1 MMMKKDEDEIVK
13 AWSTLYFDDYADE
26 PESNQTFSL
35 FQGVDWEEE
44 EVEPPVEETRFSG
57 FRVDG
62 EIGRGG
68 VGLIEMAEQKSMV
81 RFIAIKTALQPEHQ
95 ASLVREAKITGGLS
109 HPNIIPVYD
118 VLEGEEGDVGITMPF
133 VQGKPWSVRRT
144 EEPKLTLEEELDIL
158 IRVSLAIE
166 YAHERGVLHND
177 IKMENIMVGEH
188 GNIIVM
194 DWGCAT
200 STDRYTMTHIP
211 ITPSKSIKNPFGTPC
226 YMSPELASGDGEKIG
241 IWSDVYQLG
250 GLLYEIL
257 ENRPPR
263 NGDDITEVILKG
275 VRGWIDPMTCDSS
288 YLRSLCLHAMQANPQ
303 KRIQRVQVFV
313 DRLRTYSS
321 IQASETLAQ
330 QAEYSYNFCKQ
341 ATEVSIQSD
350 KSILL
355 ELQKTIYTYEQAE
368 KVGATGSQAQGI
380 EKTRILLIQ
389 TAIELGDLSLAKVHL
404 DCLPFK
410 AHAELRAQVL
420 HVEKERLDEEKTSR
434 RNRLALIGMSLL
446 LMIGLIAG
454 NIVVRNQRVFAEE
467 KLKKIEELSGIQLYQ
482 ELMEKEKLLWPA
494 IPTQIDAMEN
504 WLAAAKEL
512 TDSLPKHEQHI
523 LALEKKRESHIFDR
537 AEKRW
542 EYQTLKKLVSGL
554 KTLKSETIVHVKN
567 REKLAKALHKKTI
580 IEPKAKWEDAIA
592 SIAASPVYNGLQITP
607 QIGLIPLSKNKQGL
621 WEFAHIL
628 SGQLPLK
635 NDDGEWGIQQE
646 TCIVLVLL
654 PKAVFWMGA
663 GHKPNEPNFD
673 ARAADIEKPVHEVS
687 LDAFFISKY
696 ELTQS
701 QWLRVQQENPS
712 AYLPGQEQGGV
723 KVSHTHPAEH
733 MTWEEAYET
742 LWRMD
747 LILPTEAQWE
757 YANRAGTQTVYWGGN
772 NIADMRGRLN
782 ISDRLARERGSPA
795 SWKFEKE
802 LDDGHTIHAP
812 IGRFE
817 PNNFGLHDT
826 SGNVWEWCLD
836 RFGAY
841 TLPTR
846 VGDGMRMVD
855 GGEERYI
862 FRGGGFRAS
871 SVHARS
877 ADRYS
882 IYAQDYSAYD
892 VGIRPARA
900 LNP

>member
-1 MMMKKDEDEIVK
+1 MMKKDEDEIVK
-13 AWSTLYFDDYADE
+13 SWSTLYFDDYADE
-26 PESNQTFSL
+26 PESNQTFSI

-44 EVEPPVEETRFSG
+44 VEPPVEDTKFSG

-81 RFIAIKTALQPEHQ
+81 RFIAIKTALQPKHQ
-95 ASLVREAKITGGLS
+95 ASLIREAKITGVLS

-118 VLEGEEGDVGITMPF
+118 VLEGEEGAVGITMPF

-144 EEPKLTLEEELDIL
+144 EEPKFTLEEELDIL
-158 IRVSLAIE
+158 IRVSLAIG
-166 YAHERGVLHND
+166 YAHDQGVLHND
-177 IKMENIMVGEH
+177 LKMENIMVGEH

-200 STDRYTMTHIP
+200 STARYTMTHIP
-211 ITPSKSIKNPFGTPC
+211 ITPSSAIKNPFGTPC
-226 YMSPELASGDGEKIG
+226 YMPPELASGDGTRIG
-241 IWSDVYQLG
+241 TWSDVYQLG

-263 NGDDITEVILKG
+263 MGGDIIEVIRKG
-275 VRGWIDPMTCDSS
+275 VQGWIDPMTCDSS
-288 YLRSLCLHAMQANPQ
+288 YLRSLCIHALQAEP
-303 KRIQRVQVFV
+303 KKRVQNVHVFV
-313 DRLRTYSS
+313 ERLRMYSS
-321 IQASETLAQ
+321 IQASEKL
-330 QAEYSYNFCKQ
+330 SKQ
-341 ATEVSIQSD
+341 ADSAYDYCKHATDNSIQTD

-368 KVGATGSQAQGI
+368 KVGTVGSQVQGI

-404 DCLPFK
+404 DCLPSK
-410 AHAELRAQVL
+410 GHEELTAQVQ
-420 HVEKERLDEEKTSR
+420 HVEKERRQEEKTSR
-434 RNRLALIGMSLL
+434 RNRLALIGVSLL
-446 LMIGLIAG
+446 LMMGLIAG

-494 IPTQIDAMEN
+494 IPDQIDAMEA
-504 WLAAAKEL
+504 WLSSSKEL
-512 TDSLPKHEQHI
+512 TDALSKHEQHI
-523 LALEKKRESHIFDR
+523 WELQGKGKSRIFDR
-537 AEKRW
+537 PEKRW
-542 EYQTLKKLVSGL
+542 EFQTLKKLVAGL
-554 KTLKSETIVHVKN
+554 NTLKGETTVHVEQ
-567 REKLAKALHKKTI
+567 RLLA
-580 IEPKAKWEDAIA
+580 AKSLRQRSIIA
-592 SIAASPVYNGLQITP
+592 SKTKWDEAIVSIVNAPIYNGLQITP
-607 QIGLIPLSKNKQGL
+607 QLGLIPLGVNAQGL
-621 WEFAHIL
+621 WEFGHLL
-628 SGQLPLK
+628 SGDMPQK
-635 NDDGEWGIQQE
+635 NDAGEWDIREE
-646 TCIVLVLL
+646 TCVVLVLL
-654 PKAVFWMGA
+654 PKGKFWMGA
-663 GHKPNEPNFD
+663 GADASEPNFD
-673 ARAADIEKPVHEVS
+673 PRAADIEKPVHEVS

-701 QWLRVQQENPS
+701 QWLRVQKDNPS
-712 AYLPGQEQGGV
+712 AYLPGQEQGGIT
-723 KVSHTHPAEH
+723 VSAVHPAEH
-733 MTWEEAYET
+733 MTWEQAKET
-742 LWRMD
+742 LWKMD

-757 YANRAGTQTVYWGGN
+757 YANRAGTQTVYWAGN
-772 NIADMRGRLN
+772 DIADMRGRLN
-782 ISDRLARERGSPA
+782 ISDRVARERGSPS
-795 SWKFEKE
+795 SWKFEPE
-802 LDDGHTIHAP
+802 LDDGYTIHAP
-812 IGRFE
+812 VGRFV

-826 SGNVWEWCLD
+826 AGNVWEWCLD

-841 TLPTR
+841 TLPTNL
-846 VGDGMRMVD
+846 GDGMRIVD
-855 GGEERYI
+855 DGERYT